1 MANLR
6 RRQRGW
12 VQFLPAIASVA
23 GAAISGMMSRE
34 NAQESRDWQ
43 ESMSSTAHQR
53 EVADLRAAGLNPIL
67 SATGGRGAS
76 TPPGATAQAPD
87 VSQLASSAK
96 ESVLLNSQVKLL
108 EAQADAQQASARSA
122 NADAAA
128 KERDIA
134 SEAPF
139 HIPEPG
145 ASRSDWQRGR
155 GGVLEAQRESGA
167 LAKLEVQIKSVL
179 AQVQDRYGM
188 STAQAVLNDWY
199 ASEESKRA
207 RSYRDQL
214 EGFREFI
221 ENQISLGR
229 LGSFTFREVERGL
242 HSAREAAGAFG
253 GLRNLLPRRFR

>member
-1 MANLR
+1 MWWA
-6 RRQRGW
+6 
-12 VQFLPAIASVA
+12 PIA
-23 GAAISGMMSRE
+23 AAIGGSLVSGMMGRE
-34 NAQESRDWQ
+34 NAEESRDWQ
-43 ESMSSTAHQR
+43 EQMSSTAHQR

-76 TPPGATAQAPD
+76 TPGGATAPAPD
-87 VSQLASSAK
+87 VSSLASSAK
-96 ESVLLNSQVKLL
+96 ESMLLRSQVKLL
-108 EAQADAQQASARSA
+108 EAQADAQLASARSA

-145 ASRSDWQRGR
+145 ATRSDWQRGR
-155 GGVLEAQRESGA
+155 GGVLEAQRESGS

-179 AQVQDRYGM
+179 ASVQDRFGM
-188 STAQAVLNDWY
+188 ATAQALLNDY
-199 ASEESKRA
+199 QASEESKRA

-214 EGFREFI
+214 EGFQQYI
-221 ENQISLGR
+221 DNQISLGR
-229 LGSFTFREVERGL
+229 LGTFTFRELERGI

-253 GLRNLLPRRFR
+253 GLGNLLRRFPRGR